1 MAKTQTLYDL
11 LEVSPQASIEA
22 IHAAY
27 ERLKSKYLEGQLN
40 SEQLDSATYFNL
52 IKDAYLTLSKQEMR
66 DKYDAKFAAIR
77 APGPTVVYA
86 DMDNSASSNVWKWVL
101 AAVLMIG
108 AGFYF
113 SAQHKIEVER
123 LRLVAEAQRLQQEQ
137 AAQAAQDQEAQSE
150 RQRARAAMLEENRQ
164 INEAARQRAELS
176 RDSDRIN
183 RDLANAAR
191 QSQRDDE
198 RARQQ
203 EESRQRQVESQRRQE
218 ASEAQRRIDRE
229 RSLARQLEQ
238 ENRSGSS
245 KAGGIPMRH

>member
-11 LEVSPQASIEA
+11 LEVSPQASLDA

-27 ERLKSKYLEGQLN
+27 ERLKNKYLEGKLN
-40 SEQLDSATYFNL
+40 SGQLDATTQFNL
-52 IKDAYLTLSKQEMR
+52 IKDAYLTLSRQETR
-66 DKYDAKFAAIR
+66 DRYDAKLTANR
-77 APGPTVVYA
+77 TSGPTVVYA
-86 DMDNSASSNVWKWVL
+86 DADYSQPSNIWKWVL
-101 AAVLMIG
+101 VVILAGGAA
-108 AGFYF
+108 FYF
-113 SAQHKIEVER
+113 SAQHKIETEK
-123 LRLVAEAQRLQQEQ
+123 LRLVAEAQRLQLEQ
-137 AAQAAQDQEAQSE
+137 AAQLEKDQEAQSE
-150 RQRARAAMLEENRQ
+150 LQRARAAMAEEKRQ
-164 INEAARQRAELS
+164 EYEAARQRSELS

-191 QSQRDDE
+191 QSQREDE

-203 EESRQRQVESQRRQE
+203 EEYRQRQVESQRRQE